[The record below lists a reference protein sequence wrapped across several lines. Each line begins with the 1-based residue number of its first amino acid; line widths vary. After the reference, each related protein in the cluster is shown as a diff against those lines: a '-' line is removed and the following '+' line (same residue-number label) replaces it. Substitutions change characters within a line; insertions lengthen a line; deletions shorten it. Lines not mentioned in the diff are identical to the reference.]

1 MGFSLQISPQPAF
14 LLVEAAGPMNLGD
27 LCGMFDLAAKVCE
40 MNGHRRVLF
49 NLVETRVDLS
59 FTQHLHL
66 GSHAAHSLRQ
76 LERAAS
82 VVSAASR
89 RGTSEK
95 SAQKHGLTFR
105 TFTDYAEG
113 EEWVA
118 APDAAGT
125 QG

>member
-1 MGFSLQISPQPAF
+1 MRFSLEVSPGPTF
-14 LLVEAAGPMNLGD
+14 LLVEAAGPMDLGH
-27 LCGMFDLAAKVCE
+27 LCGMFDLAAQVCE

-49 NLVETRVDLS
+49 NLVATQVDLS

-66 GSHAAHSLRQ
+66 GAHAAHSLRQ

-82 VVSAASR
+82 VVTAASR

-105 TFTDYAEG
+105 TFTEFAEAAD
-113 EEWVA
+113 WVG
-118 APDAAGT
+118 APNDA
-125 QG
+125 

>member
-1 MGFSLQISPQPAF
+1 MRFSLEICPQPAF
-14 LLVEAAGPMNLGD
+14 LLVTAAGPMDLGD
-27 LCGMFDLAAKVCE
+27 VCAVFDLAARICE

-49 NLVETRVDLS
+49 DLTKTEVDLS

-66 GSHAAHSLRQ
+66 GSHAAQSLSK

-82 VVSAASR
+82 VVSVASR

-105 TFTDYAEG
+105 TFTDYPEG
-113 EEWVA
+113 EAWVVGRA
-118 APDAAGT
+118 DADR
-125 QG
+125 